1 MAQFL
6 IYPKSNEQYIM
17 SEQHKVNMP
26 LDQNWLLKENESLYR
41 SIYQH
46 SPLGL
51 AFSDMTGK
59 IIQINQKFCELVGYE
74 KQDLIGKSYA
84 DLTPPYQMQKEI
96 KEVKEAVKQKKE
108 NYRCEK
114 CFYHKKGHL
123 VWTDI
128 SMSFVYDPITRKPQY
143 TFAMI
148 NDISEKKKMARDLE
162 ESREALKKQN
172 ADLEITIHN
181 RTKELKRFNEK
192 LQQSNHDLKQ
202 FAFIASHDL
211 KEPLRTI
218 GSFATLLEKR
228 FADQLGKEGKEYIN
242 FITTGV
248 DRMSKLI
255 RSLLTYSQISNADLN
270 FSSINVNKVVSSI
283 LKDLSLV
290 IQEKKVQIN
299 IGKLPSNLIGI
310 ESKVNMLFANMIT
323 NAIKFNDSDT
333 PIIDIDCV
341 EVNDFYT
348 FSIKDNGIGIA
359 KEYQEKIFILFN
371 RLHNKS
377 KYEGTG
383 IGLSLCKKIVSQH
396 GGDIHLE
403 SAEGNGACFYFSFAK
418 NIVEQYTSNKLTA

>member
-1 MAQFL
+1 M
-6 IYPKSNEQYIM
+6 IYPKSNEHYIM
-17 SEQHKVNMP
+17 SEQHKINMP
-26 LDQNWLLKENESLYR
+26 PDPDWMLKENESLYQ

-46 SPLGL
+46 SPLCI
-51 AFSDMTGK
+51 AFSDMEGK
-59 IIQINQKFCELVGYE
+59 IIQINQKFCTLVGYS
-74 KQDLIGKSYA
+74 KQELIGRFYA
-84 DLTPPYQMQKEI
+84 ELTPSDQIQKELHEI
-96 KEVKEAVKQKKE
+96 KGILQQKGK
-108 NYRCEK
+108 NCRYEK

-123 VWTDI
+123 IWTDI
-128 SMSFVYDPITRKPQY
+128 SMSFVYDPITNEPQY
-143 TFAMI
+143 TIAMI
-148 NDISEKKKMARDLE
+148 SDISEKIQMAKALE
-162 ESREALKKQN
+162 KSQEALKKQN
-172 ADLEITIHN
+172 ADLEIIVN
-181 RTKELKRFNEK
+181 RRTKELKSFNEQ

-218 GSFATLLEKR
+218 GSFASLVEKRYATLLGE
-228 FADQLGKEGKEYIN
+228 EGKEYIG
-242 FITTGV
+242 FITNGV

-255 RSLLTYSQISNADLN
+255 RSLLTYSQTSNTDLN
-270 FSSINVNKVVSSI
+270 FSNINVNTLVSSI

-310 ESKVNMLFANMIT
+310 ESKVNMLFANLIT
-323 NAIKFNDSDT
+323 NAIKFNDSDSPT
-333 PIIDIDCV
+333 IDIDCV

-403 SAEGNGACFYFSFAK
+403 SAEGEGACFFFSFAK
-418 NIVEQYTSNKLTA
+418 NIEEQYSSNKLTA